1 MLTGPDEMGGAIE
14 RVMTGGFSVTS
25 RMRLSC
31 RLNARDQPYDGKG
44 SPLPP
49 PPECV
54 AFVVVTA
61 TDSSINLLF
70 VRPVFQ
76 VMNEVAMQG
85 NFVRLTTIDCFVDN
99 HHLGRSTVRA
109 PLSLATLYLLFN
121 YYCILTPQFLRRVM
135 ACWLPRRR
143 GRPLIPI
150 PAAARPSTHH
160 YR

>member
-1 MLTGPDEMGGAIE
+1 MLTGPDEMEGAIE

-54 AFVVVTA
+54 AFVVVLHHRNK
-61 TDSSINLLF
+61 DSPMNYLF

-76 VMNEVAMQG
+76 VMNEVAVQG

-109 PLSLATLYLLFN
+109 PLSSSIYLYIYLLF
-121 YYCILTPQFLRRVM
+121 YY
-135 ACWLPRRR
+135 
-143 GRPLIPI
+143 
-150 PAAARPSTHH
+150 
-160 YR
+160 